1 MSCDGSSRK
10 FPEIIEAHLMK
21 LTLDLEIEKEISP
34 QEAAELIRS
43 ALEHEKHLAKY
54 KVYRYAMICD
64 KFEEKF
70 DLVSTD
76 FRTKFEAGEL
86 TDDDNYFEW
95 YAAKRGLDHWK
106 IRLGLLEAVK
116 I

>member
-1 MSCDGSSRK
+1 
-10 FPEIIEAHLMK
+10 MK
-21 LTLDLEIEKEISP
+21 LTLDLEIEKDISQ
-34 QEAAELIRS
+34 QEAIDVIHS
-43 ALEHEKHLAKY
+43 ALEHERHLAKY

-64 KFEEKF
+64 EFEEKF
-70 DLVSTD
+70 DLISTD

-86 TDDDNYFEW
+86 TDDEGYFDW

-106 IRLGLLEAVK
+106 KRVELLEAVK